1 MHRHGVDEVAA
12 TPAVSPRNSECQALA
27 ESELFGVQS
36 RRRTGERHLVSF
48 LGFLCIFDIF

>member
-48 LGFLCIFDIF
+48 LGFFMHF